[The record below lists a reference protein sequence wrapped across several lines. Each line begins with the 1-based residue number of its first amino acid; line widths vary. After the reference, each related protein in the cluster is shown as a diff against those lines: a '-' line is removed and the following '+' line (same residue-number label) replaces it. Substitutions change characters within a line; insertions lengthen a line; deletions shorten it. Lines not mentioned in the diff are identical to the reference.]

1 MPTGIIATVDDGYA
15 TVDFVN
21 PALRGPGLKAVIDIA
36 GPHAI
41 ETITRKGP
49 RRQYKMLVGNAQAAG
64 LLDGDEPG
72 RVRTAGP
79 DLGAAAALV
88 AADPNVN
95 AGADHADWHTPYDE
109 YTSANKYVGT
119 TTVTA
124 ARAAAAP
131 AYTGRANAIGGTNAG
146 DTPTHAEVIAH
157 VKRGHPE
164 GGFVGST
171 PGGEPVYPD
180 PDVSEP
186 TMTWTRAQ
194 LDAYAGDMTPPI
206 DTTGLASKQAVLD
219 AIAANP
225 PAGEPSLTWLRIQLD
240 AYAAAMEPS
249 IDTTG
254 LADKQAVLDAIAAN
268 QE

>member
-15 TVDFVN
+15 TVDFVD
-21 PALRGPGLKAVIDIA
+21 PALRGPGLQAVIDIA

-49 RRQYKMLVGNAQAAG
+49 RRQYKMLVGNAEAAG
-64 LLDGDEPG
+64 LLDGDESG
-72 RVRTAGP
+72 RLRTAGP

-95 AGADHADWHTPYDE
+95 TGADHADWHTPYDE
-109 YTSANKYVGT
+109 HTSANKFVGT

-157 VKRGHPE
+157 VKKAHPE

-171 PGGEPVYPD
+171 PGGEPIYPD
-180 PDVSEP
+180 GAPSLE
-186 TMTWTRAQ
+186 WTRAQ
-194 LDAYAGDMTPPI
+194 LDAYAADMTPPI
-206 DTTGLASKQAVLD
+206 DTTGLA
-219 AIAANP
+219 N
-225 PAGEPSLTWLRIQLD
+225 
-240 AYAAAMEPS
+240 
-249 IDTTG
+249 
-254 LADKQAVLDAIAAN
+254 KQAVLDAIAAN
-268 QE
+268 Q